1 MKGFM
6 NRNSSREG
14 VYPDETVHHCTTC
27 GRCWEIT
34 KLNSRSLTSGYFFY
48 TDFPTYGKQKKTCG
62 QCKGENLVLREN
74 TGMPFWEIQKS

>member
-6 NRNSSREG
+6 NRNSRREG
-14 VYPDETVHHCTTC
+14 VYTDETVHHCTTC

-34 KLNSRSLTSGYFFY
+34 KLKSRSLTSGYFFY

-62 QCKGENLVLREN
+62 VEKKHGYAVLGN
-74 TGMPFWEIQKS
+74 SKKLIN